1 MVTSS
6 KPHILIDVRTEPEME
21 ICALN
26 NSVNVPIE
34 DFQAQSSLDKIVN
47 LIKQDNQ
54 IDHPVELAE
63 PSCKKHIVLVC
74 RRGNDSQVARELLKE
89 HLWKTS
95 QSSGITSIQ
104 KQDKDFLVCD
114 IIGGLSAWSKRIDI
128 NFP

>member
-1 MVTSS
+1 MNDNPSIDKSSAKNLKNEHEKTRISVEEYREMVTSS

-54 IDHPVELAE
+54 IDSYLQT
-63 PSCKKHIVLVC
+63 VL
-74 RRGNDSQVARELLKE
+74 
-89 HLWKTS
+89 
-95 QSSGITSIQ
+95 
-104 KQDKDFLVCD
+104 
-114 IIGGLSAWSKRIDI
+114 
-128 NFP
+128 